1 MDRGEENLG
10 SKFRKKDIFAKDQSL
25 IMKSDQIRTEGHS
38 LDQRLENLERFSASL
53 EPLAEYRRAW
63 NEQVFQYGEQFL
75 ENLEEAKTY
84 EVEGDKGL
92 GLLAATIQEEGR
104 SLEDLLDLFRKHVDE
119 PGANPAGPG
128 MVAYIP
134 GGGIVPAAL
143 GDYLAAITNNYAGIF
158 FSGPGAVVME
168 NQLLRWMCQMVGFPD
183 TALGNLTSGGS
194 IANLTAIATARDF
207 KNITPSKIEKSV
219 IYLSQQTHHSIQK
232 ALRIAGLGAAHTHY
246 LPLDDG
252 FRIRPDALR
261 EAIQQHKAEGL
272 HPFLLVVS
280 AGTTDTGAIDPMEE
294 LGAIAREEDLWYHVD
309 AAYGGFFLLVD
320 ELRPA
325 FKGIELADSLTID
338 PHKGLFLPYGTG
350 AVLIKNIEA
359 LKKTHYYIAGY
370 MQDAADA
377 VEELSPAD
385 LSPELT
391 KHFRGPRMW
400 LPLQLLGVKPFRA
413 SLEEKI
419 LLCRYFYD
427 RIQEL
432 GFEVGPYPELSV
444 MTYRYLPPNGDA
456 NEFNAQLTD
465 RIRTDGRVFISSTTI
480 KGTFWLRLAIL
491 NFRTHKRHIDLALD
505 IIEEQLTKLV

>member
-1 MDRGEENLG
+1 
-10 SKFRKKDIFAKDQSL
+10 
-25 IMKSDQIRTEGHS
+25 MKSDQIKTQGHP
-38 LDQRLENLERFSASL
+38 LAQRLEDLEQASACL
-53 EPLAEYRRAW
+53 EPLADRRRYW
-63 NEQVFQYGEQFL
+63 NEQVFRYGEQFL
-75 ENLEEAKTY
+75 ETLETAKTY

-92 GLLAATIQEEGR
+92 GLLETKIQEEGR
-104 SLEDLLDLFRKHVDE
+104 PLEYLLDQFRKYVDG

-168 NQLLRWMCQMVGFPD
+168 NQLIRWMCQMVGFPD

-207 KNITPSKIEKSV
+207 KNITPAKIEKSV

-232 ALRIAGLGAAHTHY
+232 ALRIAGLGSAITHY
-246 LPLDDG
+246 LPLDEG

-261 EAIQQHKAEGL
+261 EAIRQHKAEGL

-294 LGAIAREEDLWYHVD
+294 LGGIAKEEDLWYHVD
-309 AAYGGFFLLVD
+309 AAYGGFFMLVD

-350 AVLIKNIEA
+350 AILIKNIEA

-432 GFEVGPYPELSV
+432 DFEVGPYPELSV
-444 MTYRYLPPNGDA
+444 MTYRYIPPHGDA
-456 NEFNAQLTD
+456 NAFNARLTD
-465 RIRTDGRVFISSTTI
+465 LIRRDGRVFISSTTI
-480 KGTFWLRLAIL
+480 EGVFWLRLAIL
-491 NFRTHKRHIDLALD
+491 NFRTHKRHIDLALEV
-505 IIEEQLTKLV
+505 IKEKVNELLE